1 MFGDGTYSNIEV
13 GRELHA
19 SIEFWEIG
27 QLSPVEPQP
36 LTVEPISGRARYK
49 MVGQVVFHDDEFFVL
64 DLGLMRVS
72 CISHHMS
79 RFSDLNPGDFVAG
92 KVALALNPFDW
103 DPDTHPRRVRLLV
116 RSITK
121 ENYTPP
127 NSRNLTSTEEVTVMT
142 GETVDDS
149 AAYLIA
155 GSLITSSS

>member
-1 MFGDGTYSNIEV
+1 MFGDGTYTSIEV
-13 GRELHA
+13 GREIHA

-36 LTVEPISGRARYK
+36 LAVESISGRARYRI
-49 MVGQVVFHDDEFFVL
+49 VGQVISHDDEFFVL
-64 DLGLMRVS
+64 DLGVLRVS

-79 RFSDLNPGDFVAG
+79 RFSDIRPGAFVTG

-116 RSITK
+116 HSITK

-127 NSRNLTSTEEVTVMT
+127 NSRNLTLTEEVTVLT
-142 GETVDDS
+142 EETVDDS

-155 GSLITSSS
+155 GSLITTPN